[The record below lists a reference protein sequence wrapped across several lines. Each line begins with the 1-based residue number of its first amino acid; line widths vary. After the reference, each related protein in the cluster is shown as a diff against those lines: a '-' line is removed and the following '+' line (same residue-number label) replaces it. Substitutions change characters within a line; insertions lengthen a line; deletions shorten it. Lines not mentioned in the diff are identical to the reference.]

1 MSAAEANAGT
11 SSARFCADCG
21 AALQGQFCSA
31 CGSPARAIPASKPAS
46 EGWSGLTAD
55 LLNAHGGNG
64 VFAVALSFLRHPVE
78 TIIRLTDDPTY
89 RSQWGF
95 LTAMVGGQLTLLYI
109 VVPRVLAIFFHTPTA
124 TNSSAVLTSEL
135 VQYVGM
141 AILTPVQYY
150 VCRALGTNARSPM
163 SYVKLCALSVSYGAL
178 LSGVVSFGVFVA
190 AVVIMKTTTGPGTP
204 PIIQEMGNVFALLTM
219 AAVLV
224 FVCASHKRFW
234 GMSWPTAIGVTLA
247 IACVSWFV
255 VYPGLGSL
263 VDRSGIGQAIGGVLG
278 G

>member
-11 SSARFCADCG
+11 PGARFCADCG

-31 CGSPARAIPASKPAS
+31 CGSPARAIPVSEPAS
-46 EGWSGLTAD
+46 EGWGGLTSD
-55 LLNAHGGNG
+55 LLHSHGGNG

-109 VVPRVLAIFFHTPTA
+109 VMPRFLAIFFHTPTA

-150 VCRALGTNARSPM
+150 VCRALGTRARSPM
-163 SYVKLCALSVSYGAL
+163 SYVKLCALSVAYGAL
-178 LSGVVSFGVFVA
+178 LSGVVSLAAFVA
-190 AVVIMKTTTGPGTP
+190 AVVIMKTVTEPGTT
-204 PIIQEMGNVFALLTM
+204 PIVQEMGNVFALLTM
-219 AAVLV
+219 VAVLV

-234 GMSWPTAIGVTLA
+234 GMSWPIAIGVTLA

-255 VYPGLGSL
+255 VYPGLGGL
-263 VDRSGIGQAIGGVLG
+263 VERSGIGQAIGGVVG